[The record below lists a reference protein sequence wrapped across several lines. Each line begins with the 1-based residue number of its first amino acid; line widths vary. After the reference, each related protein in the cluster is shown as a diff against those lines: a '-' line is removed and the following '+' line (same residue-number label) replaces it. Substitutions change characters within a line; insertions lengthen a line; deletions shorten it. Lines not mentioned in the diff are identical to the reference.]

1 MVGETMITVIGNLTR
16 DPELRTI
23 ASGATV
29 VNFTIASSTRTFN
42 RDTNQWEDGDTLFL
56 NCSAWDRA
64 RHPVASNIAN
74 SLSKGMRVIAH
85 GNLVQRS
92 YQAQDGTQRTVVELR
107 VSEIG
112 VSLDHATCMVKRQ
125 QFSTPDNQTPYGMP
139 AQLSGGYQG
148 GASQANTTAN
158 STGVTDPFSQ
168 PTVPDDDPWA
178 APSAPASAEQ
188 EPEF

>member
-1 MVGETMITVIGNLTR
+1 MAGETMITVIGNLTR

-42 RDTNQWEDGDTLFL
+42 RDTNQWEDSDTLFL

-74 SLSKGMRVIAH
+74 SLSKGTRVIAH
-85 GNLVQRS
+85 GNLTQRS
-92 YQAQDGTQRTVVELR
+92 YQAQDGTQHTVVELR

-139 AQLSGGYQG
+139 AQSSGGYQG

-158 STGVTDPFSQ
+158 SSGVTDPFNQ
-168 PTVPDDDPWA
+168 PTPDDDPWA
-178 APSAPASAEQ
+178 TPSNPTSAEQ